1 MDERK
6 KTYDPWNMYISYFNL
21 GITISHLKRIQKMKL
36 NITYHISLLTE
47 HKI

>member
-21 GITISHLKRIQKMKL
+21 GITISHLKRIQKNEVEYNL
-36 NITYHISLLTE
+36 SYLIVNRT
-47 HKI
+47 